1 MASPSTLPPDAD
13 RSLELEQAIDA
24 VAASYDGPEEIN
36 NLASAALPNRRAVV
50 EVFDHL
56 RPVLYMGFYS
66 ARGLNR
72 HNLRHG
78 IAERLYPATEVLT
91 EQVRRAVAYERDA
104 GRDPGGAPPD
114 VLARDVVLRL
124 VRQLPEL
131 RRVLNTDVL
140 AAFDGDPAA
149 RSIEEVVFSYPSIVA
164 LTAHRLAHVLW
175 REGVPMIPRILS
187 EHAHAITGIDLH
199 AGATIGERF
208 FVDHG
213 TGVVVGETA
222 VIGSNVKLYQG
233 VTLGAL
239 STRRATGGCCG
250 GQRHPTLE
258 DGVTVYSGATIL
270 GGQTVVG
277 AGSVI
282 GANVWLTHSVPAG
295 SRIAGRGRDADEVV
309 W

>member
-1 MASPSTLPPDAD
+1 
-13 RSLELEQAIDA
+13 
-24 VAASYDGPEEIN
+24 
-36 NLASAALPNRRAVV
+36 
-50 EVFDHL
+50 
-56 RPVLYMGFYS
+56 MGFYS
-66 ARGLNR
+66 SRGLNR

-78 IAERLYPATEVLT
+78 IAEHLYPAVEGLT
-91 EQVRRAVAYERDA
+91 EQVRRALAYERDA
-104 GRDPGGAPPD
+104 GRDPGREPPD
-114 VLARDVVLRL
+114 AIARAVVLRL
-124 VRQLPEL
+124 VHRLPEL

-175 REGVPMIPRILS
+175 RESVPMIPRILS
-187 EHAHAITGIDLH
+187 EHAHALTGIDIH

-208 FVDHG
+208 FIDHG
-213 TGVVVGETA
+213 TGVVVGETS
-222 VIGSNVKLYQG
+222 VLGRNVKLYQG

-239 STRRATGGCCG
+239 STRRGTDGCCG

-258 DGVTVYSGATIL
+258 DGVTVYAGATIL
-270 GGQTVVG
+270 GGTTVVG

-282 GANVWLTHSVPAG
+282 GANVWLTHSVPPG
-295 SRIAGRGRDADEVV
+295 SRIAGRGRDGEEAA